1 MKKTV
6 QVQKEQNRSEQI
18 RQEIE
23 RLKGLFSEVNE
34 KKRELAAGLI
44 EQAAFLYVDNK
55 ALEYAMAS
63 TGTVKIH
70 PEDPTLQKATEAG
83 KQYLK
88 NANTYAVTIKTL
100 NGILSKDALE
110 EDDGFDDFENEFRD

>member
-1 MKKTV
+1 MKKIE
-6 QVQKEQNRSEQI
+6 QVQKEQNRLEQI
-18 RQEIE
+18 KQEKE
-23 RLKGLFSEVNE
+23 RLTELFSEVNE
-34 KKRELAAGLI
+34 KKRNLAAGLI

-55 ALEYAMAS
+55 ALEKAMAG

-70 PEDPTLQKATEAG
+70 PEDPTLQKVTEAG

-110 EDDGFDDFENEFRD
+110 EDDGFDEFEDEFNN